1 MVLTIPMVG
10 PQGPPGTT
18 APTTT
23 LTDAATISIDISTG
37 DSFAV
42 TLGGD
47 RTLNFTG
54 GSAALNG
61 KKILLRLK
69 QDGTGSRNPVW
80 GAMVRFGSD
89 IPDITLTSTPSKT
102 DIVGLIYDH
111 SAMKYDVVAFAKG
124 Y

>member
-10 PQGPPGTT
+10 PQGPPGTI

-23 LTDAATISIDISTG
+23 LADAATISIDISAG

-69 QDGTGSRNPVW
+69 QDGTGSRNPIW
-80 GAMVRFGSD
+80 GTMVRFGSD
-89 IPDITLTSTPSKT
+89 IPDITLTSTPDKT

-111 SAMKYDVVAFAKG
+111 SATKFDVVAFAKG